1 MRELT
6 QAELNQVNGGK
17 ITETTT
23 TTNPQGRET
32 QGTPGKAQM
41 TKTVATNP
49 AGNEPPG
56 QQP

>member
-6 QAELNQVNGGK
+6 QAELKQVVGGK

-23 TTNPQGRET
+23 TRNPQGRET
-32 QGTPGKAQM
+32 QGTSGNAQ
-41 TKTVATNP
+41 TTTTVATNP
-49 AGNEPPG
+49 AGGTPPG